1 MPTCIIFTDITIDHS
16 LNLSFK
22 KNYGLTLQEKQEA
35 RIQVIA
41 QDLDQAQS
49 VAEALQQM
57 LNQREKMLQNEIGAA
72 DMSNQMIGK
81 VTIVTSVRVCFSTL
95 LRVFFCVRMCVFAVC
110 MCVMC
115 IFFHYL
121 YSIFPSLYLCS
132 CLCLKACHLFH
143 CLLYLFSCQLF

>member
-1 MPTCIIFTDITIDHS
+1 M
-16 LNLSFK
+16 
-22 KNYGLTLQEKQEA
+22 TLQEKQEA

-95 LRVFFCVRMCVFAVC
+95 LRVFFLCAHVCVCCVYVCNVYIFSLPLLHISLAVFMFMPLSQSLSLISLFAVF
-110 MCVMC
+110 
-115 IFFHYL
+115 IFMSAFL
-121 YSIFPSLYLCS
+121 NFALLD
-132 CLCLKACHLFH
+132 L
-143 CLLYLFSCQLF
+143 LLYWKF

>member
-1 MPTCIIFTDITIDHS
+1 MLKFEILDYCFVDTNIDGGLKRNVPTCNIFTDITIDHS

-95 LRVFFCVRMCVFAVC
+95 LRVFFVCACV
-110 MCVMC
+110 
-115 IFFHYL
+115 
-121 YSIFPSLYLCS
+121 
-132 CLCLKACHLFH
+132 
-143 CLLYLFSCQLF
+143 CLLCVCV